1 MKLLP
6 PPGLKINNEKKF
18 ENDMI
23 RTAFIC
29 AEFVLRDENDLMSYQ
44 KNSNGNNNNINNKI
58 YKNKREI
65 NRRKYVFRKLNKN
78 K

>member
-29 AEFVLRDENDLMSYQ
+29 AEFVLRDENDLLSYQ
-44 KNSNGNNNNINNKI
+44 KISNDNNNINNKI

>member
-29 AEFVLRDENDLMSYQ
+29 AEFVLRDENDLLSYQ
-44 KNSNGNNNNINNKI
+44 KISNDNNNINNKI

-65 NRRKYVFRKLNKN
+65 NRKKYVFRKLNKN